1 MVHNYNTS
9 TYLHLKYQYK
19 KTNVMA
25 EGSANWRVQRS
36 HRQNFQRVSA
46 VDFNYG
52 IKANGPIVWGL
63 EYDTEIKM
71 YSRRGYNDASMNDD
85 YLIWNASISKSL
97 LKGKP
102 LTLRLEVVDLL
113 GQRSNVQNNIN
124 SQGRTETW
132 HNSVPRY
139 ALLHVVYKFNSMAK
153 KKGTKPT
160 EE

>member
-1 MVHNYNTS
+1 MF
-9 TYLHLKYQYK
+9 K
-19 KTNVMA
+19 KTNVMLQG
-25 EGSANWRVQRS
+25 EGNWLVQDSR
-36 HRQNFQRVSA
+36 RQNFQHVSA

-71 YSRRGYNDASMNDD
+71 YSRRGYNDASMNDN
-85 YLIWNASISKSL
+85 YLIWNAAISKSF

-102 LTLRLEVVDLL
+102 LTLRLQVVDLL

-139 ALLHVVYKFNSMAK
+139 ALLHVVYKFNTMAK
-153 KKGTKPT
+153 KKKATGNND
-160 EE
+160 ESN

>member
-1 MVHNYNTS
+1 M
-9 TYLHLKYQYK
+9 YK
-19 KTNVMA
+19 KTNVML
-25 EGSANWRVQRS
+25 EGSANWHIQS
-36 HRQNFQRVSA
+36 SERQNFQHVSA

-63 EYDTEIKM
+63 EYDTDIKM
-71 YSRRGYNDASMNDD
+71 FSRRGYNDHSMNDD

-113 GQRSNVQNNIN
+113 GQRSNVQNTIN
-124 SQGRTETW
+124 SQGRTEVW

-139 ALLHVVYKFNSMAK
+139 ALLHVVYKFNSMTK
-153 KKGTKPT
+153 KKGVKST
-160 EE
+160 EG